1 MLTGS
6 PTCSWSWSSSICN
19 TVCAYAEKS
28 PVLRWARIADRL
40 NLLLLADGESN
51 PALVSNGPV
60 EANRLDGSGGIVA
73 PGSFFF
79 LNFFTLGT
87 LKCFL
92 GDGTGLAI
100 SLSLDIF
107 TLTTPE
113 EDAVTPSSDARRRR
127 SGETAGGE
135 VTLLCGDLLLLS
147 KALPSSSEGD
157 RVAGGASCCVT
168 ESVFCGASSD
178 FRRRARTP
186 SLSCEAL
193 AVGLVVGVVPLVM
206 VSPPPGGGEPRSND
220 ESDFIASDRSTNK
233 RRLRSAR
240 KVAGDTAGEEEG
252 SSLLLFAVGR
262 GDRIALL
269 IRGDVLPGEGDAS
282 DSGGFSVGDNGKGG
296 EGDKARKGGS
306 IPANPG
312 SGITMLFR

>member
-1 MLTGS
+1 MPIPNALSAELLRVNSVDINSSSATVSVCVRKSAGSTVMLTGRLAG
-6 PTCSWSWSSSICN
+6 SWSWSSSICN
-19 TVCAYAEKS
+19 AACAHAEKS

-40 NLLLLADGESN
+40 SLLLLGDAESN

-79 LNFFTLGT
+79 LNCFTLGT

-135 VTLLCGDLLLLS
+135 VTLLCGDLLLS
-147 KALPSSSEGD
+147 KGLPSSSEGD

-186 SLSCEAL
+186 SLSCEEL
-193 AVGLVVGVVPLVM
+193 AVGLVVGVVPLGM
-206 VSPPPGGGEPRSND
+206 ISLPPGGGEPRSND
-220 ESDFIASDRSTNK
+220 ESDFIA
-233 RRLRSAR
+233 
-240 KVAGDTAGEEEG
+240 
-252 SSLLLFAVGR
+252 
-262 GDRIALL
+262 
-269 IRGDVLPGEGDAS
+269 
-282 DSGGFSVGDNGKGG
+282 
-296 EGDKARKGGS
+296 
-306 IPANPG
+306 
-312 SGITMLFR
+312 